1 MGMTTENQGVRR
13 IERLEGN
20 IGYLE
25 TAALVVEP
33 GDAAPFVTAAMA
45 ALADTDALIL
55 DLRGEGGAGGQAPS
69 GVSSW
74 SCGPVPAGDGPV
86 RLDQPVY
93 LLTGAAYAASDA
105 TSDALSGAA
114 ATVDGARA
122 GLVPDF
128 AVPAEEALAAAYQH
142 ALRKLPPRPTPVT
155 SAALR

>member
-25 TAALVVEP
+25 TAVLVAEP

-55 DLRGEGGAGGQAPS
+55 DLRGEGGDDGPVPS

-74 SCGPVPAGDGPV
+74 SCGAVTSGVASV

-93 LLTGAAYAASDA
+93 LLTAGTPADDAGGLGAS
-105 TSDALSGAA
+105 
-114 ATVDGARA
+114 
-122 GLVPDF
+122 LVPDF
-128 AVPAEEALAAAYQH
+128 AVPAEEALAVAYQH
-142 ALRKLPPRPTPVT
+142 ALRKLPPRPTP
-155 SAALR
+155 AAKA

>member
-25 TAALVVEP
+25 TEALVAEP
-33 GDAAPFVTAAMA
+33 GDAAPFVTAAMT

-55 DLRGEGGAGGQAPS
+55 DLRGEGGDDGRAPS

-74 SCGPVPAGDGPV
+74 SCGAVPADVESV

-93 LLTGAAYAASDA
+93 LLTAGATGTTTA
-105 TSDALSGAA
+105 
-114 ATVDGARA
+114 DGAGVLSA
-122 GLVPDF
+122 SLVPDF
-128 AVPAEEALAAAYQH
+128 AVPAEEALAVAYQH
-142 ALRKLPPRPTPVT
+142 ALRKLPPRPTPV
-155 SAALR
+155 AKA